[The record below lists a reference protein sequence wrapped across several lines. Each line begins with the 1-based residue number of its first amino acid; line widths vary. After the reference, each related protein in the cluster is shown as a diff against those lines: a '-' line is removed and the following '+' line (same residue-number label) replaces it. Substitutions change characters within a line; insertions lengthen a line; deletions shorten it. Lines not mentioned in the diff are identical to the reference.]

1 MVSHRRT
8 LPSQD
13 WEGDW
18 LWWPVPSGCR
28 QQAQQA
34 RGGTSSGRNARELSS
49 EFQDT
54 PVEERLRGGTLGL
67 CPGGDDSQSVVTTVQ
82 VQEVPGLFVLLSKHY
97 V

>member
-1 MVSHRRT
+1 MET
-8 LPSQD
+8 
-13 WEGDW
+13 
-18 LWWPVPSGCR
+18 GCDG
-28 QQAQQA
+28 QSPQAAGNKVQQA
-34 RGGTSSGRNARELSS
+34 RGGTSRGRNARELSS

-67 CPGGDDSQSVVTTVQ
+67 CPGGDNSQSVVTTVQ